1 MRYRYTVELTVDE
14 LDFSA
19 TEAEHLRAA
28 LREVAEEY
36 ATGEVKVLCEDGWCI
51 EKNDARIRAALL
63 NMMKGV
69 RENYTPRDD
78 HQKDLERLRTAH
90 QKDVEAL
97 RREMKEMRTEMR
109 TEIRQMSDDVKDIK
123 ENCIRREEF
132 VSHQL
137 KLENKLDR
145 LMEFMMKQ
153 GGN

>member
-28 LREVAEEY
+28 LREAAEEY

-69 RENYTPRDD
+69 CGKMPDAWLWTWETSLGVLLGIIIFDGMRWLINALPGLRDWLAD
-78 HQKDLERLRTAH
+78 WRLERRNRKA
-90 QKDVEAL
+90 
-97 RREMKEMRTEMR
+97 
-109 TEIRQMSDDVKDIK
+109 
-123 ENCIRREEF
+123 IRRLWRAYGRKPP
-132 VSHQL
+132 HGL
-137 KLENKLDR
+137 
-145 LMEFMMKQ
+145 
-153 GGN
+153 